1 MGQDQR
7 VGGDLI
13 KFGGVAVISGQGVA
27 VSLTLPTVR
36 VRDRDSNRTVGR
48 YFQSVILML
57 AISGIFFGAIGSR
70 LAQLQLVEGNRN
82 RQLAENNRIR
92 LVPKRPA
99 RGAILDRNG
108 KVLAGSRLSHSVA
121 IWPIALPKSEWPQ
134 VVERLAQILD
144 VPPESIQ
151 QRLEQAG
158 YESIESITVA
168 RGISPAQAT
177 ALAEYSAELPG
188 VRLEGEAVRNYPNGD
203 LAAHVLGYTGEIT
216 EEELANR
223 ADENYRLGDVIGQMG
238 AEAAFEPLLRGE
250 WGGQQVEVDSAGRV
264 LRILGDKPAV
274 SGNDIHL
281 TIDLELQRLAEE
293 ALGDT
298 RGAIVA
304 IDPRN
309 GAVLAM
315 VSRPAFDPNIFTG
328 NVSEAQWAELQNAEF
343 PFVNRALQGF
353 APASTFKIVT
363 TAAAIESGAFAPNT
377 VLPTF
382 PFIRAGGIQF
392 WDWNNAGF
400 GPLNFQGAMA
410 MSSDTFFYQVAMR
423 IGGETLIDWTRRFGF
438 GSKTGIEL
446 AAEESPGLVPDDAW
460 KQENIGYGWFQ
471 GDSINMSIGQG
482 FLQATPLQVAVMF
495 AVPANGGYL
504 VKPHLLKD
512 NEESKN
518 WRESLDMQPSTVRIL
533 QEGLRQVITGGT
545 ARALNDSGLPP
556 FSGKTG
562 TAEAPPREN
571 HAWFGAYIPAENPEL
586 VIVAF
591 GEHSGGGG
599 GSVAAPMVKQIL
611 DRYYKDQ
618 GTTASSR

>member
-1 MGQDQR
+1 M
-7 VGGDLI
+7 
-13 KFGGVAVISGQGVA
+13 
-27 VSLTLPTVR
+27 SLTFPNARL
-36 VRDRDSNRTVGR
+36 RDRDSRRTVGR
-48 YFQSVILML
+48 AFQSIILMVV
-57 AISGIFFGAIGSR
+57 ISGIFFGAIGTR
-70 LAQLQLVEGNRN
+70 LAQLQIVEGDQNRE
-82 RQLAENNRIR
+82 LAENNRIR

-108 KVLAGSRLSHSVA
+108 KVLAGSRLSHSVS
-121 IWPIALPKSEWPQ
+121 IWPIALPEEEWPE
-134 VVERLAQILD
+134 VVNRLAKILN
-144 VPPESIQ
+144 VSPESIQ
-151 QRLEQAG
+151 RRLDQAG

-177 ALAEYSAELPG
+177 ALAEYGSELPG

-216 EEELANR
+216 EEELEDR
-223 ADENYRLGDVIGQMG
+223 AEENYRLGDVVGQMG
-238 AEAAFEPLLRGE
+238 SEAAFEPLLRGE

-274 SGNDIHL
+274 SGQDIQL
-281 TIDLELQRLAEE
+281 TLDLELQKLSEE

-304 IDPRN
+304 IDPRD
-309 GAVLAM
+309 GAVRAM

-328 NVSEAQWAELQNAEF
+328 NVSEAQWAELQKKEF
-343 PFVNRALQGF
+343 PFVNRSLQGF

-363 TAAAIESGAFAPNT
+363 TAAGIESGKFEPTA

-410 MSSDTFFYQVAMR
+410 MSSDTFFYQVGMR
-423 IGGETLIDWTRRFGF
+423 IGGEELIQWTRRYGF

-446 AAEESPGLVPDDAW
+446 ASEESPGLVPDDAW

-471 GDSINMSIGQG
+471 GDTINMSIGQG
-482 FLQATPLQVAVMF
+482 FLQTSPLQVAVMF
-495 AVPANGGYL
+495 AVPANGGDL
-504 VKPHLLKD
+504 VTPHLLQD
-512 NEESKN
+512 NAADRS
-518 WRESLDMQPSTVRIL
+518 WRESLDMSPSTIKVL
-533 QEGLRQVITGGT
+533 QEGLRQVITAGT
-545 ARALNDSGLPP
+545 ARSLNDPSLPA
-556 FSGKTG
+556 FAGKTG

-571 HAWFGAYIPAENPEL
+571 HAWFGAYIPEDNPEL

-591 GEHSGGGG
+591 AEHSGGGG

-611 DRYYKDQ
+611 DRYYGSGRAEQ
-618 GTTASSR
+618 P